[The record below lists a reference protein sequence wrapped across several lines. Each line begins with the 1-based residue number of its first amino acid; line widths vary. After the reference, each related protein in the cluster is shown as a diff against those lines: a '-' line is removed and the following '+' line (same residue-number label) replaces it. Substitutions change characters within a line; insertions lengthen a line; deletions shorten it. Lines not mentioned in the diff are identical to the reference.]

1 MILVIG
7 KLNNLWYIYIKIFNK
22 KDNKN
27 SKKGKFDIDI
37 MKELTDEEK
46 KNFLKWSEGN
56 KYLYELLCA
65 CWENG
70 ITTFASCGGH
80 KNGYKIPYLGIIINN
95 NSLPFIKSMLGQ
107 IQDMDNIV
115 VTFDVRGNSQLLAD
129 EELRGILFYAHNYN
143 CCELFYKMREGIET
157 KERGITL
164 SPKTS
169 RFYDMITRLNA
180 TSREELQ
187 ADVND
192 DIIVGS
198 TFSTKTQDFIE
209 FEKNKK
215 MIRNIKIIRFFR
227 KLLPFKKLD
236 ITRYENLQQKYGF
249 LQREYSGKQTSKME
263 QYRVENF
270 DNQEKQ
276 SNYRKKI
283 RDIEPIESSGL
294 VLTRD
299 TIQEFVEE
307 PCLDACKYLYDLNI
321 ETTMSSANKKD
332 VGGHGYIHIA
342 LDSLSTENQQIIL
355 GMLEQDNEQD
365 RFSLGTERGEIPKR
379 IISIQT
385 PINEET
391 TVGDVRK
398 DFMQVL
404 SLLKMQD
411 VLYGRYSRDEVIQYI
426 KSCYGQDIEIDE
438 ELIKDI
444 GFCYCSDEDIYFE
457 NEELLNK
464 HLKYKNRESNIRSD

>member
-1 MILVIG
+1 M
-7 KLNNLWYIYIKIFNK
+7 IYIFYK

-27 SKKGKFDIDI
+27 SKKGKFDRDI

-46 KNFLKWSEGN
+46 KNFLEWSEGN
-56 KYLYELLCA
+56 KYLYELLCS

-80 KNGYKIPYLGIIINN
+80 ENGNNSPYLGIIINN

-115 VTFDVRGNSQLLAD
+115 VTFDVRGNGQLLAD
-129 EELRGILFYAHNYN
+129 EELRGIAFYAHNYN
-143 CCELFYKMREGIET
+143 CCELFYKMRKGIET
-157 KERGITL
+157 KEKETKL
-164 SPKTS
+164 LPKAS
-169 RFYDMITRLNA
+169 RFYDLLTRLNE

-192 DIIVGS
+192 DIVVGG
-198 TFSTKTQDFIE
+198 TFSTKTQDFID
-209 FEKNKK
+209 FEKSKK
-215 MIRNIKIIRFFR
+215 MLRNSKLIRLFR

-236 ITRYENLQQKYGF
+236 TTRYENLQQKYGF
-249 LQREYSGKQTSKME
+249 LQREYSGEQTSKMG

-270 DNQEKQ
+270 GIHEKQ
-276 SNYRKKI
+276 SNFRKKI
-283 RDIEPIESSGL
+283 RDIEPIETGGSK
-294 VLTRD
+294 LTRD
-299 TIQEFVEE
+299 TLHEFVEE
-307 PCLDACKYLYDLNI
+307 PCLDACRYLYDLNI

-342 LDSLSTENQQIIL
+342 LDSLSTENQQILL
-355 GMLEQDNEQD
+355 GMLEQDNNEE
-365 RFSLGTERGEIPKR
+365 RFSIGTERGEIPKR

-404 SLLKMQD
+404 SSLKMQD

-438 ELIKDI
+438 ELIRDI

-464 HLKYKNRESNIRSD
+464 HLKYKNRESNSRSD